1 MKARGGREGV
11 DCLRVAAARRRREM
25 CSTKAPWRARTPI
38 VRVGFVDGGAA
49 VLLGEGCMMLLV
61 CSFVD
66 PGVMIGSA
74 CLVLSCL
81 VLGLLY
87 DDRIGTIIVQ

>member
-1 MKARGGREGV
+1 
-11 DCLRVAAARRRREM
+11 M

-38 VRVGFVDGGAA
+38 VRVGFFDGGGAA

-61 CSFVD
+61 CSSFVD

-81 VLGLLY
+81 DLSWVYCTTIVSVL
-87 DDRIGTIIVQ
+87 